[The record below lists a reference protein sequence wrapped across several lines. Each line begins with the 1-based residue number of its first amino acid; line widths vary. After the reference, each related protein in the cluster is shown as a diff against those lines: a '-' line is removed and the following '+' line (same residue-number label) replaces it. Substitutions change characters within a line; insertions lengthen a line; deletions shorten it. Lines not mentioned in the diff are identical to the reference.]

1 MYVKANG
8 PTNARL
14 WLYRYL
20 KYILEDVDNGV
31 RKASRRTKEDRLTH

>member
-1 MYVKANG
+1 MA
-8 PTNARL
+8 L

-31 RKASRRTKEDRLTH
+31 RKAGRRTKEDRLTH